1 MDENVD
7 AALRFGALQ
16 LALVTAIH
24 LWVGWQRL
32 FAYIQAGAPFVD
44 PLQVLFV
51 SSALAVLAELK
62 QSFHSPQGPF
72 PGTARH
78 QT

>member
-16 LALVTAIH
+16 LALVTAAIH

-32 FAYIQAGAPFVD
+32 FAYIQAGTPFVTRSRCCSCR
-44 PLQVLFV
+44 PRSRCSLN
-51 SSALAVLAELK
+51 
-62 QSFHSPQGPF
+62 
-72 PGTARH
+72 
-78 QT
+78 